1 MAKES
6 LELEV
11 KSNIK
16 EAVKDTEKL
25 AGGLKDATKETEN
38 LNDAAKEGKKGFN
51 LLSGAVKGVGAS
63 LKAAGIGL
71 VIGMFAALKEA
82 LERNQK
88 VMNGIN
94 TVVTTISNVF
104 NEVVDVLVNV
114 VSWVAESSDRFN
126 GMGKV
131 IGGLTTIFLTPL
143 KLAFYGIK
151 LGVQELMLAWEDSIF
166 GGGDIKRITELRG
179 EIVETRNNIEEI
191 GTAVVDAGKD
201 IYENFGDAMG
211 EVGTIAGK
219 LADGIGKID
228 VKKVFETA
236 KGTVEVGNA
245 SELAAAKIQGL
256 TEKYDQQAEA
266 QRKIRDNENL
276 TFEERL
282 TASKKLEE
290 ILKKQKKEQLE
301 QADLI
306 VAAAKREHEAN
317 KDNVELQVKYQEAL
331 NERAGVLAQIEGF
344 TTEQQEQQRA
354 LVKEQIEMQKE
365 LSLEG
370 MSGMQRE
377 LAELEANYKEKLKMA
392 KKSGMDTAEIT
403 KKYEKQKS
411 AIVSAGIN
419 EQLSVYSSFAGAL
432 SEMAGE
438 NKALAVAQ
446 ATIDT
451 YTAVT
456 KTLKESTL
464 PYPAN
469 IIAAA
474 GIGVQG
480 FNNIRKIM
488 QVDVGGGSS
497 GSAPTPT
504 ASTPAPELLSG
515 KFELSGGEQEPI
527 KAYVVTDEMTN
538 SQDQLAN
545 IRRRATI

>member
-25 AGGLKDATKETEN
+25 TDGLKDATKETEN
-38 LNDAAKEGKKGFN
+38 LADATKDGKKGF
-51 LLSGAVKGVGAS
+51 LGLGGAVKSIGAGF
-63 LKAAGIGL
+63 KALGIGL
-71 VIGMFAALKEA
+71 IIGLFTQLKEIFGQ
-82 LERNQK
+82 NQK
-88 VMNGIN
+88 VMDFFNTALESTSIIFNDLFSFLSNNVG
-94 TVVTTISNVF
+94 TVVDYFKGLFEDPVQHLKDFGNAIKENIQERFESWLDTMGYLASAVGKLF
-104 NEVVDVLVNV
+104 KGDFAGAMDSVKQAGKEAVDVFTGVNNSVDKAAEIYEKTTKAVKEYTKSV
-114 VSWVAESSDRFN
+114 VSSASANV
-126 GMGKV
+126 K
-131 IGGLTTIFLTPL
+131 L
-143 KLAFYGIK
+143 K
-151 LGVQELMLAWEDSIF
+151 
-166 GGGDIKRITELRG
+166 
-179 EIVETRNNIEEI
+179 
-191 GTAVVDAGKD
+191 KD
-201 IYENFGDAMG
+201 
-211 EVGTIAGK
+211 
-219 LADGIGKID
+219 
-228 VKKVFETA
+228 
-236 KGTVEVGNA
+236 
-245 SELAAAKIQGL
+245 SELAKVQIQGVIEEYDREA
-256 TEKYDQQAEA
+256 EKLRQV
-266 QRKIRDNENL
+266 RDDETK
-276 TFEERL
+276 TFEERIE
-282 TASKKLEE
+282 ANNKLGETLE
-290 ILKKQKKEQLE
+290 KQKEKMLE
-301 QADLI
+301 LVDI
-306 VAAAKREHEAN
+306 
-317 KDNVELQVKYQEAL
+317 QVKAAQVEYDKNQSQENLIALTEAL
-331 NERAGVLAQIEGF
+331 NEKKGVEAQITGFQSEQLTNQVSLEKELKDVKNEVLAEG
-344 TTEQQEQQRA
+344 
-354 LVKEQIEMQKE
+354 L
-365 LSLEG
+365 
-370 MSGMQRE
+370 SGMQRE
-377 LAELEANYKEKLKMA
+377 LAELEANYKLKKEMA
-392 KKSGMDTAEIT
+392 EKSGMDTAEIT

-411 AIVSAGIN
+411 AIVSVGIN
-419 EQLSVYSSFAGAL
+419 EQLSAYSSFAGAL